1 LCFHHVSVTVDRASR
16 AFFFVFA
23 GFPFHHFSSMAS
35 SMSLPPPRR
44 TAAAVPVPSTSQS
57 TTAAPIAA
65 AAPISATD
73 VPKYPHRAR
82 WRPKSEAD
90 FGDGGAYPECHVAQ
104 YPRGMGRTKS
114 YAKRNFY
121 FSLSFFFSNSFHLFS
136 TQVVAL
142 KSDQQSG
149 STRFDS
155 ILSSTDTF
163 VKSTHSDL
171 VPSQHLVGAS
181 DLARPDDAAV
191 DASTAKTKA
200 ALERKL
206 AGSTQNAA
214 LHSAAYSASLTQGGQ
229 SSFVRYTPAGGDG
242 SRGETRTVKLVTQA
256 VDPMEPPKF
265 RHKKVTKGESEAPV
279 PVMHSPPRKVTLEDQ
294 EAWKVPTAI
303 SNWKNKG
310 GFTIPLDKRLQA
322 DGRGLQEVAINDNF
336 AKFAQSLYI
345 AEAAAREEV
354 AKRAAI
360 QERIAMN
367 EKEQHEEKLRA
378 LARDA
383 RLKRVAGGGATT
395 NASLD
400 ERAGAAAAG
409 DARRDVSESS
419 SESDDDNN
427 DARHHDDPE
436 KAERDRIR
444 AERRRERER
453 QLRMEAMGNRRG
465 KLTRDAERDV
475 SERIALGMQVAGGAG
490 GGGEVQFDQRLFN
503 QSGGVQS
510 TMGADIEYNIYDGPM
525 HQRGELA
532 NHVYRP
538 RAVKDNADE
547 AADQNAQYQALL
559 TSDKFRP
566 AKGFSGAERAAG
578 DASAPRDGPVQFEK
592 ESEADPFGLD
602 SFLQSAKEQQ
612 SGGGHNERKRSRHH
626 DDDNTDPAK
635 RR

>member
-1 LCFHHVSVTVDRASR
+1 
-16 AFFFVFA
+16 
-23 GFPFHHFSSMAS
+23 
-35 SMSLPPPRR
+35 
-44 TAAAVPVPSTSQS
+44 
-57 TTAAPIAA
+57 
-65 AAPISATD
+65 
-73 VPKYPHRAR
+73 
-82 WRPKSEAD
+82 
-90 FGDGGAYPECHVAQ
+90 
-104 YPRGMGRTKS
+104 
-114 YAKRNFY
+114 
-121 FSLSFFFSNSFHLFS
+121 
-136 TQVVAL
+136 L
-142 KSDQQSG
+142 KSDQQTG
-149 STRFDS
+149 NARFDS
-155 ILSSTDTF
+155 VLSSTDTF

-181 DLARPDDAAV
+181 ELARPDDAAV

-206 AGSTQNAA
+206 AGATQSAA
-214 LHSAAYSASLTQGGQ
+214 VHSAAYSASLTQGGQ
-229 SSFVRYTPAGGDG
+229 SSFVRYTPAAGDG
-242 SRGETRTVKLVTQA
+242 TRGETRTVKLVTQA

-322 DGRGLQEVAINDNF
+322 DGRGLQEVSINDNF

-383 RLKRVAGGGATT
+383 RLKRVGGGAVAAAPTS
-395 NASLD
+395 APLD
-400 ERAGAAAAG
+400 EEPG
-409 DARRDVSESS
+409 DMRRDVSESS
-419 SESDDDNN
+419 SESGGE
-427 DARHHDDPE
+427 ARDHDDPE

-465 KLTRDAERDV
+465 KLTRDSERDV
-475 SERIALGMQVAGGAG
+475 SERIALGMQVAGAGGG

-503 QSGGVQS
+503 QSGGVQAS
-510 TMGADIEYNIYDGPM
+510 MGADDEYNIYDGPM

-547 AADQNAQYQALL
+547 AADQDAQYQALL
-559 TSDKFRP
+559 TNDKFRP

-578 DASAPRDGPVQFEK
+578 DPKVARDGPVQFEK

-612 SGGGHNERKRSRHH
+612 SGGGNERKRSRH
-626 DDDNTDPAK
+626 DDGDNDHVK